1 MSEAT
6 LTMLVET
13 TQIYE
18 SFDYFHV
25 DQFLS
30 KKQRELRLRV
40 REYVEQV
47 VKPNINPYWDRAEFP
62 YEIAMGLRDL
72 GIVGG
77 IIRGHGSAGLDAL
90 EAGLVMYELA
100 RGDGSIA
107 TFFGVQSGLAMTSIG
122 LLGNDD
128 QRARWLPGLARLEK
142 IGAFGLTEPLVGS
155 NASAITTTATRDGN
169 GYRLHGAKRW
179 IGNASLSDV
188 LIIWARD
195 EDGKLGGFVVE
206 GAKDGVEGL
215 SITDLQGKMGKRA
228 LLNADVV
235 LDGVYVPAENR
246 LAKVSSVKDTYKVL
260 MFGRNGIGWECAGT
274 AVGAF
279 EVALKYAKE
288 RQQFGKPIASFQL
301 VQQKLVEMA
310 TEITTMQLMCFQA
323 TSLMAT
329 NQLDEGKV
337 SMLKYHNAKKARYVT
352 QLAREVLGGNGILI
366 ENQIARLM
374 TDAEISYIYE
384 GTNEIN
390 LLLIGRDLT
399 GINAIQ

>member
-1 MSEAT
+1 MLADAPT
-6 LTMLVET
+6 LTT
-13 TQIYE
+13 YD

-30 KKQRELRLRV
+30 KKQRAVRLRV

-62 YEIAMGLRDL
+62 RDIAMGLRDL

-77 IIRGHGSAGLDAL
+77 IIRGNGSAGLDAL

-100 RGDGSIA
+100 RGDGSIS

-128 QRARWLPGLARLEK
+128 QRARWLPDMARLEK

-155 NASAITTTATRDGN
+155 NASAMTTTATRDGN

-206 GAKDGVEGL
+206 GAKDGVDGL
-215 SITDLQGKMGKRA
+215 SITDIVGKMGKRA

-235 LDGVYVPAENR
+235 MDGVYVPSENR

-260 MFGRNGIGWECAGT
+260 MFGRSGIGWECAGT

-279 EVALKYAKE
+279 EVALKYAQE
-288 RQQFGKPIASFQL
+288 REQFGKPIASYQL
-301 VQQKLVEMA
+301 IQQKLVEMA
-310 TEITTMQLMCFQA
+310 TEITAMQLMCFQA

-390 LLLIGRDLT
+390 LLLVGRDLT
-399 GINAIQ
+399 GISAIQ